1 MKSSA
6 QCCLHEEKVRLPYPT
21 AADDEVEIRVILPPE
36 NELLGIFFKKLT
48 GLSGNLKAAHCSAF
62 P

>member
-36 NELLGIFFKKLT
+36 NELLEVCVQKT
-48 GLSGNLKAAHCSAF
+48 Q
-62 P
+62 PY

>member
-1 MKSSA
+1 
-6 QCCLHEEKVRLPYPT
+6 V
-21 AADDEVEIRVILPPE
+21 DDEVETGVILPPE

-48 GLSGNLKAAHCSAF
+48 GLSGNLKAVDCSAF